1 MAHFRDRGGS
11 FKKKMKVIGG
21 LRKILQAFE
30 NSSIFEKVLQL
41 FWSDP
46 SNSEFKIVFILQNQ
60 FLSRET

>member
-1 MAHFRDRGGS
+1 MAHLLDRGGS

-21 LRKILQAFE
+21 LSKILQAFE
-30 NSSIFEKVLQL
+30 NSSIFEKVAQL

-46 SNSEFKIVFILQNQ
+46 SKSELQIVFIFGNQ